1 MQKEGE
7 RRWIEEKGNPK
18 PNHGPSSV
26 YIRGEG
32 VGKGRRWIEGSGNL
46 VGGGVIRVAKYR
58 ARGRDQMRRRTREG
72 STERGQVTAPFIVR
86 AHAVS
91 GGAARLTEGQGEPA
105 CRGITETWSVS
116 HVAR

>member
-1 MQKEGE
+1 M
-7 RRWIEEKGNPK
+7 
-18 PNHGPSSV
+18 
-26 YIRGEG
+26 
-32 VGKGRRWIEGSGNL
+32 
-46 VGGGVIRVAKYR
+46 GVIPVAKYR
-58 ARGRDQMRRRTREG
+58 ARGRDQIRRRTREG

-116 HVAR
+116 HVALQVHVSTMSWLTLRRACLSYFGYTRV